1 MFRIQKLILSSL
13 THKVKAQQVQISY
26 TMLVCLF
33 TGYNRLNWKHVN
45 KTFPVSTI
53 GAVYQ
58 GYGWMGCNGNEKIY
72 LIE

>member
-1 MFRIQKLILSSL
+1 MFRIQKLIPSSL

-33 TGYNRLNWKHVN
+33 TGYNRLNWKQVN

-58 GYGWMGCNGNEKIY
+58 GYGWMGCNGNKKVY